1 MTRVREGGA
10 LASYRGLYADMDCEC
25 AVVEAM
31 TTGWG
36 QKPACTEDGSYNR
49 KQCKGGRCYC
59 VDM

>member
-1 MTRVREGGA
+1 
-10 LASYRGLYADMDCEC
+10 MDCEC

-59 VDM
+59 VDR